1 MSDRDLPAAVPTDAA
16 PAASHVRVW
25 RRTDGS
31 TVEHCR
37 FLLDDVEGPRLEGA
51 VVGVVDGRPLR
62 AEYAIACTPDWR
74 TRLAEVVLAHGD
86 EVRQLSLAAD
96 GAGRWWRDGDELP
109 ALAGCLDVDVSV
121 TPSTNVLPIRRLALG
136 VGEARDVPA
145 AWVRVPS
152 LDVQLLPQRYARLA
166 ERRWR
171 YESRGGAFAA
181 ELDVDDVGLVTRYG
195 EIWETLGG

>member
-1 MSDRDLPAAVPTDAA
+1 MSDDAA
-16 PAASHVRVW
+16 ARVRVW

-31 TVEHCR
+31 TLEHCR
-37 FLLDDVEGPRLEGA
+37 LLLDDAEGPRLEGA

-62 AEYAIACTPDWR
+62 AEYTVACTPDWR

-86 EVRQLSLAAD
+86 AVREVSLAAD
-96 GAGRWWRDGDELP
+96 GAGRWWRDGEELA
-109 ALAGCLDVDVSV
+109 ALAGCIDVDVAI
-121 TPSTNVLPIRRLALG
+121 TPSTNLLPIRRLALA
-136 VGEARDVPA
+136 VGAAHDVPA

-152 LDVQLLPQRYARLA
+152 LDVEPLPQRYARIA

-181 ELDVDDVGLVTRYG
+181 ELDVDDDGLVTRYG
-195 EIWETLGG
+195 GIWETLGR